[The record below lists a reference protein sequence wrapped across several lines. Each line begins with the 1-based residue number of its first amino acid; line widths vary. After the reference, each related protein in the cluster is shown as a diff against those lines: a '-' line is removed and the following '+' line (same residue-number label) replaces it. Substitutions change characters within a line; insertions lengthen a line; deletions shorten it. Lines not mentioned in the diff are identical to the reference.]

1 MYKSIFAAL
10 IILISIEANSQTV
23 IPLYSGN
30 IPNSI
35 LATEPEAKIV
45 NDAGQVRYGKVVEP
59 TLEIHLPAKELA
71 NGSAVIVIPGGGYSI
86 VSYTNEGTNIAAA
99 FNKLGI
105 AAFILKYRLPSD
117 KTMKDKNIGPLQDAQ
132 QAIKL
137 VRMQAKKWN
146 LDTAKVGIIGF
157 SAGGH
162 LASTLG
168 THFTKSVIDNKEN
181 TNLRPNFMI
190 LVYPVISLTEELMH
204 KGSRNNL
211 IGSTPSEQLTS
222 LYSNDKQVTPL
233 TPPTMLIHAGDDKIV
248 KVANSLRFYEALL
261 ANGVSAEMHIYPK
274 GGHGFGINNRS
285 TQDKWIDRVENW
297 LKAGN
302 FIPLSK

>member
-233 TPPTMLIHAGDDKIV
+233 TPATMLIHAGDDKIV